1 MKEQVK
7 MRLNKKTNLII
18 CLLLLSLF
26 ICSCGKNTIEE
37 EYALNEDNKLIVYTG
52 HKEEIY
58 KPIIKEFEERTG
70 IWVETVAGGTNQILE
85 EIKFA
90 DSKGGIDIMFGG
102 GIDSLMAYEDYFEP
116 YITTQDENLDKTY
129 SSHNHSYTVF
139 SKLPIVFVYNT
150 RLVLPSGAPRRWE
163 QILDYQWK
171 GGIAFAD
178 PSESGSSFTSMS
190 FMVQELKGEYGSD
203 EEVIKKLTDNLGGD
217 LSKGSSILVEDVAS
231 GDKQIGIAL
240 EDVALKKKET
250 DKNIDIIYPIDS
262 VCAVP
267 DGCAIVKGA
276 AHMENAEKFME
287 FIVSDDVQHLLEDR
301 LYRRSV
307 RTDFPSS
314 SIPGEVMYDCEYS
327 IAHRQEMLSAWNACI
342 NNTKE
347 NEK

>member
-1 MKEQVK
+1 MKTF
-7 MRLNKKTNLII
+7 RISNLIL
-18 CLLLLSLF
+18 CLIIAISILNL
-26 ICSCGKNTIEE
+26 CSCGKNAIEE
-37 EYALNEDNKLIVYTG
+37 EYVLNEDNKLVIYIG

-70 IWVETVAGGTNQILE
+70 IWVETVVGGTNQILE

-116 YITTQDENLDKTY
+116 YITAQDENLDKTY
-129 SSHNHSYTVF
+129 ASKNNSYTVF

-178 PSESGSSFTSMS
+178 PVESGSAYTSLS
-190 FMVQELKGEYGSD
+190 FMVQELKSEYGSD
-203 EEVIKKLTDNLGGD
+203 EEVIRILAENLDGD
-217 LSKGSSILVEDVAS
+217 LSKGSSILVDDVAS
-231 GDKQIGIAL
+231 GDKKIGIAL
-240 EDVALKKKET
+240 EDVALKKKEK

-276 AHMENAEKFME
+276 AHVENAEKFME

-307 RTDFPSS
+307 RTDFQSS

-327 IAHRQEMLSAWNACI
+327 ITHRQELLSAWSAYS
-342 NNTKE
+342 NNMKE
-347 NEK
+347 SEK

>member
-1 MKEQVK
+1 MKTF
-7 MRLNKKTNLII
+7 RISNLIL
-18 CLLLLSLF
+18 CLIIAISILNL
-26 ICSCGKNTIEE
+26 CSCGKNAIEE
-37 EYALNEDNKLIVYTG
+37 EYVLNEDNKLVIYIG

-70 IWVETVAGGTNQILE
+70 IWVETVVGGTNQILE

-116 YITTQDENLDKTY
+116 YITAQDENLDKTY
-129 SSHNHSYTVF
+129 ASKNSSYTVF

-178 PSESGSSFTSMS
+178 PVESGSAYTSLS
-190 FMVQELKGEYGSD
+190 FMVQELKSEYGSD
-203 EEVIKKLTDNLGGD
+203 EEVIRILAENLDGD
-217 LSKGSSILVEDVAS
+217 LSKGSSILVDDVAS
-231 GDKQIGIAL
+231 GDKKIGIAL
-240 EDVALKKKET
+240 EDVALKKKEK

-276 AHMENAEKFME
+276 AHVENAEKFME

-307 RTDFPSS
+307 RTDFQSS

-327 IAHRQEMLSAWNACI
+327 ITHRQELLSAWSAYS
-342 NNTKE
+342 NNMKE
-347 NEK
+347 SEK

>member
-1 MKEQVK
+1 MKTS
-7 MRLNKKTNLII
+7 RISNLIL
-18 CLLLLSLF
+18 CLIIAISILNL
-26 ICSCGKNTIEE
+26 CSCGKNAIEE
-37 EYALNEDNKLIVYTG
+37 EYVLNEDNKLVIYTG

-116 YITTQDENLDKTY
+116 YVTTQDENLDKAY
-129 SSHNHSYTVF
+129 ASKNNSYTVF

-178 PSESGSSFTSMS
+178 PVESGSSYTSLS
-190 FMVQELKGEYGSD
+190 FMVQELKSEYGSD
-203 EEVIKKLTDNLGGD
+203 EEVIRILAENLDGD
-217 LSKGSSILVEDVAS
+217 LSKGSSILVDDVAS
-231 GDKQIGIAL
+231 GDKKIGIAL
-240 EDVALKKKET
+240 EDVALKKKEK

-307 RTDFPSS
+307 RTDFQSS

-327 IAHRQEMLSAWNACI
+327 ITHRQELLSAWSAYS
-342 NNTKE
+342 NNMKE
-347 NEK
+347 SEK

>member
-1 MKEQVK
+1 MKFLKVS
-7 MRLNKKTNLII
+7 NLLISI
-18 CLLLLSLF
+18 LF
-26 ICSCGKNTIEE
+26 ILSVLCLCSCGKDDIEDK
-37 EYALNEDNKLIVYTG
+37 YALNEDNKLIIYTG

-70 IWVETVAGGTNQILE
+70 IWVETIAGGTNQILE
-85 EIKFA
+85 EIKYA
-90 DSKGGIDIMFGG
+90 DSKAGIDIMFGG
-102 GIDSLMAYEDYFEP
+102 GVDSLMAYEEYFEP
-116 YITTQDENLDKTY
+116 YVTGQAENLDKTY
-129 SSHNHSYTVF
+129 ASPNNTYTVF

-178 PSESGSSFTSMS
+178 PAESGSSYTSLS
-190 FMVQELKGEYGSD
+190 FMVQELKSEYGSD
-203 EEVIKKLTDNLGGD
+203 EEVIKKLVENLDGD
-217 LSKGSSILVEDVAS
+217 LSKGSSILVDDVAS

-307 RTDFPSS
+307 RTDFRSS

-327 IAHRQEMLSAWNACI
+327 IMHRKEMLSAWSVYF
-342 NNTKE
+342 NNMKE
-347 NEK
+347 SEK

>member
-1 MKEQVK
+1 MKTF
-7 MRLNKKTNLII
+7 RISNLIL
-18 CLLLLSLF
+18 CLIIAISILNL
-26 ICSCGKNTIEE
+26 CSCGKNAIEE
-37 EYALNEDNKLIVYTG
+37 EYVLNEDNKLVIYTG

-116 YITTQDENLDKTY
+116 YVTAQDENLDKTY
-129 SSHNHSYTVF
+129 ASKNNSYTVF

-178 PSESGSSFTSMS
+178 PVESGSSYTSLS
-190 FMVQELKGEYGSD
+190 FMVQELKSEYGSD
-203 EEVIKKLTDNLGGD
+203 EEVIRILAENLDGD
-217 LSKGSSILVEDVAS
+217 LSKGSSILVDDVAS
-231 GDKQIGIAL
+231 GDKKIGIAL
-240 EDVALKKKET
+240 EDVALKKKEK

-307 RTDFPSS
+307 RTDFQSS

-327 IAHRQEMLSAWNACI
+327 ITHRQELLSAWSAYS
-342 NNTKE
+342 NNMKE
-347 NEK
+347 SEK